1 MSRPA
6 AHRQSLKTNSL
17 HSKDSQQP
25 PDTTAPTI
33 PTTLPVKMPTLNTTA
48 DLIKTFNGIATEM
61 LDIQHLHKTIQEGME
76 TDIQVGDFVIT
87 TQEYD
92 SSIFV
97 CDPLFKEKA
106 RQETYTNAAGNR
118 QVRHW
123 VEREPMPNP
132 YMERVVNT
140 PKEARMKMTVKADK
154 NSLDAHDER
163 RIKVRKLNLLG
174 WDADKGEYPR
184 QSIPII
190 FRQRMVDFRQQHGYN
205 LEYYERILADRPAF
219 VNDKMF
225 EQAQQ
230 SAAILRRLVSIQP
243 FLAYAD
249 DKYGFLVKRRLAMTR
264 IVLSGGGRPDNG
276 AHHVEVVAHDQVKA
290 TVSQMM
296 AGAEA
301 RVVAGDISF
310 RESIVKEAMKPER
323 VEALVEKHGIDG
335 MATQFEAAVVA
346 VVPVVKKKVI
356 RAAK

>member
-1 MSRPA
+1 
-6 AHRQSLKTNSL
+6 
-17 HSKDSQQP
+17 
-25 PDTTAPTI
+25 
-33 PTTLPVKMPTLNTTA
+33 MPTLNTTA

-61 LDIQHLHKTIQEGME
+61 LDIQHLHKTIQDGME

-106 RQETYTNAAGNR
+106 RQETYINAAGNR
-118 QVRHW
+118 VVRHW
-123 VEREPMPNP
+123 TEKEPMPNP

-154 NSLDAHDER
+154 NNLEAHNER

-205 LEYYERILADRPAF
+205 LEYYERILADRPAY

-230 SAAILRRLVSIQP
+230 SAAILRRLVGIQP

-264 IVLSGGGRPDNG
+264 IVLSGGGNP
-276 AHHVEVVAHDQVKA
+276 HHAASDVVHAAEDQVKA
-290 TVSQMM
+290 TVNQML

-301 RVVAGDISF
+301 RVPVGDLNF

-323 VEALVEKHGIDG
+323 VEALVEKHGVDG
-335 MATQFEAAVVA
+335 MATAFEPTVVA
-346 VVPVVKKKVI
+346 VVPVAKKKVI
-356 RAAK
+356 KVGGK